1 MILKYYQ
8 KVDDALSYLFSS
20 VCDEKKLI
28 KSIFGKKKIVYVDIG
43 TNEGSFLEYLLKFCI
58 FKKVFC
64 YEPIL
69 RLSDQLKRKYSSKKI
84 KVFNFA
90 LSNKKSLRKFFEYK
104 ISSQSSLYK
113 QNDIFKSLKDL
124 KKKFLKSKQ
133 KFLIMS
139 LIMMKKLTFVK
150 LMFRERKLMF

>member
-8 KVDDALSYLFSS
+8 KIDDALSYLFSS

-58 FKKVFC
+58 FKKVFF

-124 KKKFLKSKQ
+124 KKFLKLKQ
-133 KFLIMS
+133 KFLIMN
-139 LIMMKKLTFVK
+139 LIIEELIFVK
-150 LMFRERKLMF
+150 LMFRVRKLMF